1 MSSEKVDHP
10 TVELM
15 TRNRWSGADAPAYDV
30 QAGHLL
36 CAACVRGGCDS
47 PPCGRAVA
55 DALLDVLRA
64 HPRLMLRIRTDLD
77 LARTHYLDV
86 YENRRTESLPADFER
101 RSANF
106 IERCKDLEIC
116 RNLGTCPN
124 STIPALVSVWRRI
137 RVDSMIDNMPMDFA
151 Y

>member
-86 YENRRTESLPADFER
+86 YENRRTESLPRILKSEAPTSLNAAR
-101 RSANF
+101 TWKSAGF
-106 IERCKDLEIC
+106 WEPVPTPPSRPWFLC
-116 RNLGTCPN
+116 GGGF
-124 STIPALVSVWRRI
+124 ALI
-137 RVDSMIDNMPMDFA
+137 Q
-151 Y
+151 